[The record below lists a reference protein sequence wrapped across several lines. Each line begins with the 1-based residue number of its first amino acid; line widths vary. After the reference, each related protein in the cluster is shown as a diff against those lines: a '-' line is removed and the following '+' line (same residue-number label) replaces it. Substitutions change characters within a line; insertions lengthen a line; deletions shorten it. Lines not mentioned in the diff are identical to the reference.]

1 MGQIIIVEGKS
12 DTRRLKE
19 VFGQV
24 MTFETSG
31 LGLDDKKLA
40 ALKRLAVDHE
50 LIVFTDPD
58 GPGEIIRAR
67 LNGALDDLAHAYLP
81 NNKAISKK
89 RDKVGVE
96 HASCVDIKIALSNC
110 KFLVSDRVFEYEI
123 EDLIDWK
130 IYNSKSKR
138 LLFCDGLN
146 IAFGNNQKVLSQ
158 LNNYQIDLKKIKDVL
173 EKMNVTS

>member
-1 MGQIIIVEGKS
+1 MGQIIVVEGKS

-19 VFGQV
+19 VFKNV
-24 MTFETSG
+24 TTFETSG
-31 LGLDDKKLA
+31 LGLDQKKINSLR
-40 ALKRLAVDHE
+40 RLSLEHE

-67 LNGALDDLAHAYLP
+67 LVKEFDNLAHAYLP

-89 RDKVGVE
+89 KDKVGVE
-96 HASCVDIKIALSNC
+96 HASSKDIKIALENC
-110 KFLVSDRVFEYEI
+110 KFMAVKQEFKYEI

-130 IYNSKSKR
+130 IYASKQKR

-146 IAFGNNQKVLSQ
+146 IAFGNNQKVLNQ
-158 LNNYQIDLKKIKDVL
+158 LNNYQIEYEKIKVLL
-173 EKMNVTS
+173 EKINVTS